1 MKTNKPKK
9 VVKNPFA
16 ADAETIKPK
25 KKMTSYES
33 KVDLKS
39 KKFWEELYDDEGEE
53 LEKYLR

>member
-16 ADAETIKPK
+16 SDAEIIKPK
-25 KKMTSYES
+25 KKLTSLEA

-39 KKFWEELYDDEGEE
+39 KKFWKELYEDEGEE

>member
-9 VVKNPFA
+9 IVKNPFNS
-16 ADAETIKPK
+16 DVENLKPK
-25 KKMTSYES
+25 KKMTSYEA

-39 KKFWEELYDDEGEE
+39 KKFWEELYEDEGEK

>member
-9 VVKNPFA
+9 VVKNPFGP
-16 ADAETIKPK
+16 DVETIKPK

-39 KKFWEELYDDEGEE
+39 KKFFLVA
-53 LEKYLR
+53 